1 MILILFRKKTIVDI
15 SIDGNALKLDKFP
28 LPMNGEMRYY
38 ARYIMKSQIIE
49 FIPIS
54 DEIREI
60 ELDENMQYFD
70 QDIKYQF
77 IESKHGI
84 GLSLY

>member
-1 MILILFRKKTIVDI
+1 
-15 SIDGNALKLDKFP
+15 
-28 LPMNGEMRYY
+28 MRYY